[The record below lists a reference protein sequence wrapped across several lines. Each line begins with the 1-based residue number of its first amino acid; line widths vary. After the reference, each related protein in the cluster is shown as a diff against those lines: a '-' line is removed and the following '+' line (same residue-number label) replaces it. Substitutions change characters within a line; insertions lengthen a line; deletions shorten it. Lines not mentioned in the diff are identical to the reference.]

1 MQGDR
6 GKPTDCFTWPNLSP
20 DPIVLGLI
28 TLTLF
33 ETLLDL
39 GSSCVSRLLCSF
51 SIAWPKKLKKKKAA
65 SCKLQA
71 ASLTGPEGY
80 CRMNL

>member
-1 MQGDR
+1 LSKSAYR
-6 GKPTDCFTWPNLSP
+6 SNEKPELIP

-39 GSSCVSRLLCSF
+39 GSEVVSCGILTTITQVRLRLVICH
-51 SIAWPKKLKKKKAA
+51 AK
-65 SCKLQA
+65 
-71 ASLTGPEGY
+71 PEA
-80 CRMNL
+80 MTTSVAQLLVEK